1 MTTIPA
7 GVRTGAGRGKV
18 RWRRAVVSRLPG
30 IAAFAGLIVAWQLV
44 VTIGKIQP
52 LLLPSPGAVAREAIE
67 VWQVGLLQMAFMDTM
82 YALLVGLGLGIVAGV
97 VLGLVIGASP
107 RIDLASTP
115 YMWGLF
121 STPDI
126 ALVPIVIMWFG
137 FGMTTKVWMVFL
149 AVTIPLA
156 LSCKDG
162 VRTVDE
168 SLRRAA
174 LSFCAGRRD
183 LFTKVIVPSTLPS
196 IATGIRNGMSRGFV
210 GVLVVEMTVGTTGL
224 GREVM
229 YAMRQFNTARMFVFI
244 GVLVV
249 LAVVLITLSK
259 RLEAYAS
266 RWREEVSL

>member
-1 MTTIPA
+1 MATLPA
-7 GVRTGAGRGKV
+7 DVSLDRRPS
-18 RWRRAVVSRLPG
+18 RSWRRLAAARLPG
-30 IAAFAGLIVAWQLV
+30 FAALAGLIVAWQLL
-44 VTIGKIQP
+44 VTIGDIEP
-52 LLLPSPGAVAREAIE
+52 LLLPGPAAVAKEA
-67 VWQVGLLQMAFMDTM
+67 VATWQIGLLQTAFVDTM
-82 YALLVGLGLGIVAGV
+82 YALVVGLLLGIVAGIL
-97 VLGLVIGASP
+97 LGLIIGTWPKA
-107 RIDLASTP
+107 DLAATP

-174 LSFCAGRRD
+174 VAFCASRRD
-183 LFTKVIVPSTLPS
+183 LFTKVIMPGTLPS

-210 GVLVVEMTVGTTGL
+210 GVLVVEMTVGSSGL

-244 GVLVV
+244 FVLVV
-249 LAVVLITLSK
+249 LAIVLITLSK
-259 RLEAYAS
+259 RLEAYVS